1 METASFLLELYKE
14 ENTHARHTETQ
25 RLEVNKF
32 LLGLASAFVAF
43 MGALKFSI
51 FCLPFGVAIVAIGLI
66 GMSITKTYVQRFDD
80 HRKRARAFRA
90 AIDNQ
95 TTPAGTAK
103 SIIDNHPMVK
113 EEGVRV
119 RAFWERINLAIMLLG
134 VVCLVCNL
142 LAVAARVNSDDH
154 SKSIQERLAHQLSPS
169 DKS

>member
-1 METASFLLELYKE
+1 MESAAFLVELYKE

-51 FCLPFGVAIVAIGLI
+51 FCLPFGLAIAAVGIMGL
-66 GMSITKTYVQRFDD
+66 SITRTYVQRFDD
-80 HRKRARAFRA
+80 HRKRARSFRA

-95 TTPAGTAK
+95 TTPAGLAK
-103 SIIDNHPMVK
+103 TIIDDHPMVK
-113 EEGVRV
+113 DKGARL
-119 RAFWERINLAIMLLG
+119 RTFWGAINLAIVVLG
-134 VVCLVCNL
+134 VVCFLCNL
-142 LAVAARVNSDDH
+142 LAIAARVDAEDH
-154 SKSIQERLAHQLSPS
+154 NKSIPQRLAHQLS